1 MKLEKTKKVVFLDW
15 NGTLS
20 KSFFWEQMRVSN
32 NKKVKESYWKWD
44 KALFSKPKEY
54 IQDWMRGGKTTEL
67 VLKEIADETKTQYE
81 KILREFIVGCKS
93 MTFVSNDLS
102 QIILDLRKR
111 GLCVVIATNNM
122 DCFTR
127 WTVPNMGLEDMF
139 DEILNSFYLKGLKH
153 DVNQNGESVFFN
165 DFFAKYKFSPSECIF
180 FDDSIDKD
188 NYISG
193 LGIRYIQIES
203 SKHLL
208 YLLEAMLR

>member
-1 MKLEKTKKVVFLDW
+1 MNLGKTKKVVFLDW

-32 NKKVKESYWKWD
+32 NKKVKESYGKGD

-67 VLKEIADETKTQYE
+67 VLKEIADETKSQFE

-93 MTFVSNDLS
+93 MTFVSNDLPR
-102 QIILDLRKR
+102 IILDLRKR
-111 GLCVVIATNNM
+111 GFCVVIATNNM

-127 WTVPNMGLEDMF
+127 WTVTSMGLEDMF

-153 DVNQNGESVFFN
+153 DVNQNGESVFFK
-165 DFFAKYKFSPSECIF
+165 DFFAKYKVSPSECIF
-180 FDDSIDKD
+180 LDDSIDKD
-188 NYISG
+188 NYISD
-193 LGIRYIQIES
+193 LGIKYVQIDS

-208 YLLEAMLR
+208 DILKAI